1 MFKLNRSQF
10 AFIAYCSQFMGKQDI
25 RFYLNGMR
33 FEVKKGSNELRITAT
48 DGHTLADSKIILD
61 EPAKSDMSFILGK
74 DDVASL
80 LSMASKVKSAFDAE
94 FSIPALGF
102 ISVNLNGNQ
111 VTFKGVDGRYPDVD
125 RVIPASDRECKLE
138 TYLGVNADYIAKV
151 SKGVKAAQKYNRQ
164 IQPYMKVSIGDH
176 TSAILITLDRL
187 KNTKTIIMPMRL

>member
-1 MFKLNRSQF
+1 MFKLNRVQF

-48 DGHTLADSKIILD
+48 DGNVLADSKIILD
-61 EPAKSDMSFILGK
+61 EPAKSDMAFILGN

-80 LSMASKVKSAFDAE
+80 LSMASKIKTAFDAE
-94 FSIPALGF
+94 FDCPIEGSIAVSLA
-102 ISVNLNGNQ
+102 GNQ
-111 VTFKGVDGRYPDVD
+111 VIFKAVEGKYPDVD
-125 RVIPASDRECKLE
+125 RVIPDSDRECKLE

-164 IQPYMKVSIGDH
+164 VQPYMKVSIRDH

-187 KNTKTIIMPMRL
+187 ENTKTIIMPMRM